1 MNRINVYILLLITSI
16 LFYSCV
22 NTGKQ
27 KNNDENYSSADS
39 SSVSFDGSDYKT
51 HEEKV
56 LHGKRLS
63 TLFACNDCHM
73 QNYTGV
79 NFGDFIPLLDG
90 LWATNISLTMPNM
103 SDEQLE
109 KLLRDGTHPERDLF
123 LMPSKTSQFLS
134 KRDMEALIAYLRTI
148 PEKGSPTPNPPIGF
162 RDSVTAKLP
171 ADYWRTDEYGR
182 PSYHTAEDEVMYYR
196 SHSLPNLGKELLKGR
211 LIAQTM
217 CSSCHGAS
225 LDGIGEDAGDIS
237 NTKKYD
243 TSSYK
248 KFLTSGITVDGDTI
262 ITPFGSVH
270 MFQFLTDN
278 EIESVVAYMKR
289 FTEENRH

>member
-1 MNRINVYILLLITSI
+1 MNRINVYILLLITGI

-22 NTGKQ
+22 HAGKQ
-27 KNNDENYSSADS
+27 ENNDENDASADR

-51 HEEKV
+51 NEEKV

-73 QNYTGV
+73 PDYTGV
-79 NFGDFIPLLDG
+79 HFGDFIPLLDG
-90 LWATNISLTMPNM
+90 LWATNISLTMPTL

-134 KRDMEALIAYLRTI
+134 KRDMDAMIAYLRTI
-148 PEKGSPTPNPPIGF
+148 PDKGSPTPNPPAGF
-162 RDSVTAKLP
+162 RDSVTARLP

-225 LDGIGEDAGDIS
+225 LDGIGEDAADIR

-262 ITPFGSVH
+262 ITPFGSEH

-278 EIESVVAYMKR
+278 EIESMVAYMIR
-289 FTEENRH
+289 LIEVNRY